1 MKKIK
6 NISFTCYLLI
16 VLNTIS
22 IMLALLFYLGAHTNT
37 FHYKA
42 FLNYVPL
49 IVCFILLVCC
59 SMLFILKDY
68 LKVMSKNAY
77 HDVTGVHNKQSLEK
91 KIQQLQL
98 RSDILNVGVMMFDL
112 NNLKRVNDTYGHEQG
127 DIFIRNFAAF
137 LTRILTAN
145 SYLARYGG
153 DEFIIIQEHT
163 SLKQLAHMD
172 FQLQSLV
179 NEYNLHA
186 ELPISYAVGYDVSYK
201 DHYFLMDDLIQ
212 IADKK
217 MYKNKQYKKAHLQV
231 GITIP
236 AQPSASTNTLSMQ
249 KLVDNLYSLPNREGK
264 NCYAIVLTDINNFRF
279 INDTYGYETGDEILD
294 MTAKCIETS
303 ASVLFSY
310 RFHSDLFVSVIR
322 TEKQSQKETLHSLK
336 QENDTICNAIL
347 QYFPIKHFSISSGVY
362 FISDTPSTPAM
373 EDIISHADIARRQAK
388 HTAQHILAYSDE
400 LARQEKI
407 HAQVLLNFQDALA
420 NGEFQIHFQPKV
432 STHTLQIHSA
442 EVLIRWKRDGK
453 VVWTPDQF
461 ISILEQSGDILE
473 LDYYV
478 YEKTFQWLNEQQRH
492 HRTIIPLSL
501 NVSPVHFEQPE
512 LFLAKVNTL
521 MEKYHINPK
530 YVIYEIT
537 EQVFIHD
544 PQTINYVIR
553 KLHEKNIRISMDDFV
568 SGYSSLNMLKDI
580 LFDEIKID
588 KEFLSDNLTPN
599 SRIVLQEI
607 FHMLKRMKKSIVCE
621 GVETKEISDFL
632 IREGCDELQ
641 GFLYYKPMD
650 SGDMTALLKT
660 SMAS

>member
-37 FHYKA
+37 FHYRA

-127 DIFIRNFAAF
+127 
-137 LTRILTAN
+137 
-145 SYLARYGG
+145 
-153 DEFIIIQEHT
+153 
-163 SLKQLAHMD
+163 
-172 FQLQSLV
+172 
-179 NEYNLHA
+179 
-186 ELPISYAVGYDVSYK
+186 
-201 DHYFLMDDLIQ
+201 
-212 IADKK
+212 
-217 MYKNKQYKKAHLQV
+217 
-231 GITIP
+231 
-236 AQPSASTNTLSMQ
+236 
-249 KLVDNLYSLPNREGK
+249 DNLYSLPNREGK

-347 QYFPIKHFSISSGVY
+347 QYFPVKHFSISSGVY

-553 KLHEKNIRISMDDFV
+553 KLHEKNIRISMDDFG

>member
-6 NISFTCYLLI
+6 NFSFTCYLLI
-16 VLNTIS
+16 ALNVIS
-22 IMLALLFYLGAHTNT
+22 IILALLFYLAMHTQNLRRIPWVT
-37 FHYKA
+37 D
-42 FLNYVPL
+42 LPL
-49 IVCFILLVCC
+49 IVCFVLLLCC

-68 LKVMSKNAY
+68 LKDMNKNAY

-91 KIQQLQL
+91 KLQQLQTK
-98 RSDILNVGVMMFDL
+98 SDTLNIGVMMFDL
-112 NNLKRVNDTYGHEQG
+112 NNLKRVNDVYGHEQG

-137 LTRILTAN
+137 LTRILTAH

-172 FQLQSLV
+172 FQLQSMV

-186 ELPISYAVGYDVSYK
+186 KLPISYAVGYDVSYK
-201 DHYFLMDDLIQ
+201 NHYYLMDDLIQ

-217 MYKNKQYKKAHLQV
+217 MYKNKQYKKAHLQA
-231 GITIP
+231 GITLP
-236 AQPSASTNTLSMQ
+236 PQPSASTNTLSMQ
-249 KLVDNLYSLPNREGK
+249 KLVDNLYALPNKEGQ
-264 NCYAIVLTDINNFRF
+264 NHYAIVLTDINNFRF

-294 MTAKCIETS
+294 LTAKCIETS

-310 RFHSDLFVSVIR
+310 RFHSDLFVSVIK
-322 TEKQSQKETLHSLK
+322 TEQQTQSETLQILK
-336 QENDTICNAIL
+336 QESDIICNAIL
-347 QYFPIKHFSISSGVY
+347 HHFPIKHFSINSGVY
-362 FISDTPSTPAM
+362 FISDPPSTPAM

-388 HTAQHILAYSDE
+388 HTAKHILAYSNE
-400 LARQEKI
+400 LAQQEKI
-407 HAQVLLNFQDALA
+407 HAQVLLTFQDALA
-420 NGEFQIHFQPKV
+420 NQEFQIHFQPKV
-432 STHTLQIHSA
+432 STHTLAIHSA

-461 ISILEQSGDILE
+461 IPILEESGDILE

-478 YEKTFQWLNEQQRH
+478 YEKTFQWINEQEKH

-512 LFLAKVNTL
+512 LFLHKVNSL
-521 MEKYHINPK
+521 MEQYHIDPK

-537 EQVFIHD
+537 ERVFIHD
-544 PQTINYVIR
+544 PQTVNYVIQQ
-553 KLHEKNIRISMDDFV
+553 LHQKNIRISMDDFG
-568 SGYSSLNMLKDI
+568 SGYSSLNMLKNI

-588 KEFLSDNLTPN
+588 KEFLSDNLSPN
-599 SRIVLQEI
+599 SKIVLQEI

-621 GVETKEISDFL
+621 GVETTEISDFL
-632 IREGCDELQ
+632 IKEGCDELQ
-641 GFLYYKPMD
+641 GFLYYKPMPASD
-650 SGDMTALLKT
+650 ITELLKT
-660 SMAS
+660 PLAS